1 MRKNIVKLMTIFVLL
16 GSVFG
21 GFTGQVAAQEKINVV
36 TTTTHLTDLV
46 EDIGGERVEVTGLM
60 GPGVDPHGYNPSPSD
75 IEALTSADMIGHNGL
90 NLEAMFTDL
99 FEAMESAGSNIFA
112 LEEVVSEDDV
122 LEYEYEGKELENDP
136 HIWFDI
142 DIWKNAAQLVADEL
156 TAVDEEGADYYQTN
170 LDEYI
175 TQLDELDAYIKER
188 VEEVP
193 EESRYLITAHDA
205 FGYFGARYGFE
216 VVGIQGLNSQTEA
229 GTGDIAAVADLV
241 VENNIKAAYI
251 ESSVPDRNMQ
261 ALVEAVEADGGTLE
275 IGGVLFSDALGTDEE
290 NAGNYFDAYRTNIDT
305 IVDGLK

>member
-1 MRKNIVKLMTIFVLL
+1 MKKFTLKLFTALTLL
-16 GSVFG
+16 FPLFGS
-21 GFTGQVAAQEKINVV
+21 FTGQAAAQETINVV

-46 EDIGGERVEVTGLM
+46 QDIGGDRVEVTGLM
-60 GPGVDPHGYNPSPSD
+60 GPGVDPHGYTPSPSD
-75 IEALTSADMIGHNGL
+75 IQLLADADLIGHNGL
-90 NLEAMFTDL
+90 HLEAMFTDV
-99 FEAMESAGSNIFA
+99 FAGMESAGSNIFA
-112 LEEVVSEDDV
+112 LEEIVSEEDLLDF
-122 LEYEYEGKELENDP
+122 EFEGKDLEQDP

-142 DIWKNAAQLVADEL
+142 NIWKNAAQLVAAEL
-156 TAVDEEGADYYQTN
+156 TALDSESGEYFQTN

-175 TQLDELDAYIKER
+175 ANLDELDAYIQER
-188 VEEVP
+188 VEEIP

-205 FGYFGARYGFE
+205 FGYFGANYGFE

-241 VENNIKAAYI
+241 LENNINAAFI

-261 ALVEAVEADGGTLE
+261 ALVEAVAAEGGELE